1 MELRGAHP
9 NPLGDWG
16 PKPPCSIK
24 AAAGRRV
31 RPQAATDLCAGPSA
45 SPQACRACAIWRK
58 DSLREAFLHT
68 KKAAFTAALFDEF
81 DSSFNRGAYGA
92 NPRASTTRNT
102 AIGVD
107 NILTIAWGNHAD
119 RAFALA
125 GATADAL
132 IGDNVSHVTNAPP
145 CFLEYTH
152 YSIRPKAMQLQF
164 S

>member
-1 MELRGAHP
+1 MRGSTSTHWGIGGRSPHVQSSLPQGGVYGLRLLPIARVPGREPWLTGHA
-9 NPLGDWG
+9 L
-16 PKPPCSIK
+16 KRRK
-24 AAAGRRV
+24 AAARISG
-31 RPQAATDLCAGPSA
+31 A
-45 SPQACRACAIWRK
+45 
-58 DSLREAFLHT
+58 T